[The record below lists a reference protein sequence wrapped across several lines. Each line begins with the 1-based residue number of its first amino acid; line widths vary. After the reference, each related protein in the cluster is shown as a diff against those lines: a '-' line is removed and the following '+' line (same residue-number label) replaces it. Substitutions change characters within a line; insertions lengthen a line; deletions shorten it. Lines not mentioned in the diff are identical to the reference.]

1 MGRAGLTK
9 AVLRCLYRQNRSY
22 DSGVFPALG
31 TFEALLSRIHRKD
44 CHPSGHPLYSPNFHK
59 RLPGIFHSC
68 TWRRAVKIPSSP
80 LSEAELY
87 ARIQAYRAHD
97 LNAHGGR
104 TWAYVYDSGRPD
116 VAEVAR
122 AAYMMFLDENALDP
136 TVFPS
141 LLQMENEV
149 VAMSAH
155 HLNGGPDVVGNF
167 TSGGTESC
175 MLAVK
180 TARDFARATRPHI
193 QRPELILPVTAH
205 AAFHKAAHYL
215 DVVPVLVPVD
225 PVTYKAD
232 VEAVRQA
239 ITPNTILIVGS
250 AVSYAHGVIDPI
262 EALAA
267 LAQSHDLLFHVD
279 GCIGGFLL
287 PYFRRLGATVPPFD
301 FSVPGVT
308 SISMD
313 LHKYAYAP
321 KGASVVLYRNKEL
334 RQHQLFACARWT
346 GYTIINSTIQST
358 KSGGPVAAAWATLQY
373 MGDQGYL
380 EIAERTLKATRL
392 LLEGIQSIPGL
403 QVLGTPESS
412 LIAFASDELD
422 VFELADVMRQK
433 QWYVQPQLGHM
444 GSKPN
449 IHLSVTAASLERVE
463 TLLHDLR
470 EAVDVVRQGAEGASG
485 PELGAALQ
493 QLDLANL
500 PPEAFQGLLAL
511 AGIQNGRLPERLAG
525 INRLLNLL
533 SPEMNEH
540 LLKVFVNQLFTAR
553 GE

>member
-1 MGRAGLTK
+1 M
-9 AVLRCLYRQNRSY
+9 
-22 DSGVFPALG
+22 
-31 TFEALLSRIHRKD
+31 
-44 CHPSGHPLYSPNFHK
+44 
-59 RLPGIFHSC
+59 
-68 TWRRAVKIPSSP
+68 KIPSSP
-80 LSEAELY
+80 LSEADLY
-87 ARIQAYRAHD
+87 ARIQAYRAQD

-104 TWAYVYDSGRPD
+104 TWAYVYDSGRPE

-180 TARDFARATRPHI
+180 TARDFARANRPHI

-239 ITPNTILIVGS
+239 ITPNTIMIVGS

-262 EALAA
+262 EGLAA

-287 PYFRRLGATVPPFD
+287 PYFRRLGAPVPPFD

-346 GYTIINSTIQST
+346 GYTIINTTIQST

-373 MGDQGYL
+373 MGDSGYL

-392 LLEGIQSIPGL
+392 LLEGIRAIPGL

-422 VFELADVMRQK
+422 VFELADLMRQK

-444 GSKPN
+444 GSRPN

-470 EAVDVVRQGAEGASG
+470 EAADVVRQGAVGGEAG

-500 PPEAFQGLLAL
+500 SPEAFQGLLAL

-540 LLKVFVNQLFTAR
+540 LLKVFVNQLFAER

>member
-1 MGRAGLTK
+1 MPTTIGYL
-9 AVLRCLYRQNRSY
+9 LPLPY
-22 DSGVFPALG
+22 DSEGFIYPYVG
-31 TFEALLSRIHRKD
+31 
-44 CHPSGHPLYSPNFHK
+44 
-59 RLPGIFHSC
+59 RLD
-68 TWRRAVKIPSSP
+68 VKIPSLP
-80 LSEAELY
+80 LSEAELH
-87 ARIQAYRAHD
+87 ARIEAYRAQD
-97 LNAHGGR
+97 LNTHGGR

-141 LLQMENEV
+141 LLQLENEL

-155 HLNGGPDVVGNF
+155 HLSGGPEVVGNF

-180 TARDFARATRPHI
+180 TARDYARAHRPHI
-193 QRPELILPVTAH
+193 TRPELLLPVTAH

-225 PVTYKAD
+225 PVTYKVS
-232 VEAVRQA
+232 VEAMKQA
-239 ITPNTILIVGS
+239 ITPNTILLVAS

-262 EALAA
+262 EALGA
-267 LAQSHDLLFHVD
+267 LAEAEQLLFHVD

-287 PYFRRLGATVPPFD
+287 PYFRRLGAPVPPFD

-308 SISMD
+308 SMSMD

-321 KGASVVLYRNKEL
+321 KGASVILYRNKEL
-334 RQHQLFACARWT
+334 RLHQLFACARWT

-373 MGDQGYL
+373 MGDSGYL
-380 EIAERTLKATRL
+380 EIAERTLMATRR
-392 LLEGIQSIPGL
+392 LLEGIRAIPGL
-403 QVLGTPESS
+403 EVLGEPESS
-412 LIAFASDELD
+412 LIAFLSETLD
-422 VFELADVMRQK
+422 VFEIADLMRQK
-433 QWYVQPQLGHM
+433 CWYVQPQLGHM
-444 GSKPN
+444 GSRPN

-463 TLLHDLR
+463 PLLHDLA
-470 EAVDVVRQGAEGASG
+470 EAVERVRQGG
-485 PELGAALQ
+485 ELSPGQPDLRQALE
-493 QLDLANL
+493 QLDLASL
-500 PPEAFQGLLAL
+500 PPEAFQGMLAL
-511 AGIQNGRLPERLAG
+511 AGIQNGILPERMAN

-533 SPEMNEH
+533 PPDLNER
-540 LLKVFVNQLFTAR
+540 LLKVFVNELFAAR

>member
-1 MGRAGLTK
+1 M
-9 AVLRCLYRQNRSY
+9 
-22 DSGVFPALG
+22 
-31 TFEALLSRIHRKD
+31 
-44 CHPSGHPLYSPNFHK
+44 
-59 RLPGIFHSC
+59 
-68 TWRRAVKIPSSP
+68 KIPSSP

-287 PYFRRLGATVPPFD
+287 PYFRRLGAPVPPFD

-470 EAVDVVRQGAEGASG
+470 EAVDVVRQGAESGASG